1 MSTGKKRLSVSAIV
15 IVVVFVVSMIL
26 IFAYSGKTRRDTFS
40 ALEKEVEQES
50 QGCDTDV
57 TAVIAE
63 ISTRDMGEGY
73 KPVYAPVYSFEY
85 EGHEYNVQGKIWE
98 DDRHYEVGQKVTIK
112 IDSSDP
118 THIYDPEYNSES
130 MITSVLLDAGIML
143 LVPGLVFLIII
154 VVVVVCVVINLMKK
168 ARSQNE

>member
-1 MSTGKKRLSVSAIV
+1 MSTGKKRFSVSAIV
-15 IVVVFVVSMIL
+15 IIVVFVVSMIL

-63 ISTRDMGEGY
+63 ISTREGEEY
-73 KPVYAPVYSFEY
+73 KSVYAPVYSFEY
-85 EGHEYNVQGKIWE
+85 KGNEYNVQGKVW
-98 DDRHYEVGQKVTIK
+98 DTDRHYEVGQKVPIK

-130 MITSVLLDAGIML
+130 MITSVFLEAGIMF

-154 VVVVVCVVINLMKK
+154 VVIVVCVVINLMKK

>member
-15 IVVVFVVSMIL
+15 IIVVFVVSMFL
-26 IFAYSGKTRRDTFS
+26 IFAYSGKTKQDTFS

-63 ISTRDMGEGY
+63 ISTREGEEY

-85 EGHEYNVQGKIWE
+85 EGHEYNVQGKIW
-98 DDRHYEVGQKVTIK
+98 DTDRHYEVGQKVPIK

-130 MITSVLLDAGIML
+130 MITSVLLEAGIMF

-154 VVVVVCVVINLMKK
+154 VAVVVCVVINLKK
-168 ARSQNE
+168 VARSQNE

>member
-1 MSTGKKRLSVSAIV
+1 MSTGKKRFSVSAIV
-15 IVVVFVVSMIL
+15 IIVVFVVSMIL
-26 IFAYSGKTRRDTFS
+26 IFAYSGKTKQDTFS

-57 TAVIAE
+57 TAVISE
-63 ISTRDMGEGY
+63 ISTREGEEY
-73 KPVYAPVYSFEY
+73 KSVYAPVYSFEY
-85 EGHEYNVQGKIWE
+85 KGNEYNVQGKVW
-98 DDRHYEVGQKVTIK
+98 DTDRHYEVGQKVPIK

-130 MITSVLLDAGIML
+130 MITSVFLEAGIMF

-154 VVVVVCVVINLMKK
+154 VVIVVCVVIKLMKK